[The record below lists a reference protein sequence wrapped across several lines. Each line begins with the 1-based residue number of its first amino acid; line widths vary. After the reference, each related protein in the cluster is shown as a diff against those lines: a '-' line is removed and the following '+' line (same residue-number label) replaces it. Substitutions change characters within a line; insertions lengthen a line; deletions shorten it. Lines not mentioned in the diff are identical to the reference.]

1 MQVTFTGTPTE
12 VVQETLA
19 FLQVLGGR
27 ANPTPAP
34 QAAPIEAPVAQ
45 ETKPE
50 PKAAKAP
57 RAPKEAPAAQETK
70 PEPAPAPAPAKEE
83 PKAAEPEPP
92 LEDGAFRAAASKK
105 IFDRLTALKKDSDMK
120 TETGK
125 VNVTEIQKF
134 VFKHL
139 AYGKFGEVPPTE
151 RRDVLAKLDTIL
163 AGFA

>member
-1 MQVTFTGTPTE
+1 MEVTFRGTPTE

-70 PEPAPAPAPAKEE
+70 PEPAPAPAKEE

>member
-1 MQVTFTGTPTE
+1 MEVTFRGTPTE

-50 PKAAKAP
+50 PKAAKAS

-70 PEPAPAPAPAKEE
+70 PEPAKEE

-134 VFKHL
+134 VFSHL
-139 AYGKFGEVPPTE
+139 KYGKFGEVPPTE

>member
-1 MQVTFTGTPTE
+1 MEVTFRGTPTE

-70 PEPAPAPAPAKEE
+70 PEPAKEE

-134 VFKHL
+134 VFSHL
-139 AYGKFGEVPPTE
+139 KYGKFGEVPPTE